1 MKNKGLA
8 FQLSFSIL
16 SFVSLIFILLIYY
29 NYRTTERIMK
39 NDVRQEINS
48 IIETSVLEI
57 QNKLKEI
64 ENFAINY
71 SFLSVNKPFVD
82 ENKIKYGLNHLSKRD
97 PLIIGSSITIKSS
110 LRSSEWRSYHYSLQL
125 DTLTL
130 INDIKF
136 YKNEELLD
144 KSKKWSDPYCHEL
157 HQMIVTSYSVPLY
170 NIESNNK
177 IFKGILK
184 VDVPFYWIDSIVSNI
199 KIYKT
204 GQAILTTRNGL
215 FIAHQNKSYVGKRTL
230 DDVARE
236 YNIPGILDIRD
247 SIQLIKSGE
256 FNIESYFEDIK
267 NIEKGFYTYRP
278 ILNNGW
284 SLILQFKEKEY
295 LSELNNLTKQ
305 LVLYGGSGLL
315 ALFVLCFLIINKLTG
330 PIRQLS
336 QMTDDMRK
344 GNFNILL
351 PETSSQDEAG
361 RISASIKSMQDEL
374 KKYIKNLEQTITE
387 KERIESDIRIA
398 SEIQSNLI
406 PSTFP
411 DPSDLGGIDIY
422 GKVIPA
428 KFVSGDLFDFRKID
442 DDHIYFIIGDV
453 TGKGVPASLF
463 MAITRTLMISESK
476 NQLNPEKIM
485 EAVNNQLCE
494 NNKNSMFVTAI
505 LGIIQL
511 STGKTCYCNA
521 GHNYPYLKLANG
533 ELKRLED
540 GSGLPLGILPDQ
552 IYETKEFV
560 LEKNSF
566 FFTYSDGVTE
576 AENSKEEFYGDD
588 RLKDFIFNECMS
600 VKSSQTLVSKII
612 TNLELFIGD
621 IPNSDDITVLV
632 LSK

>member
-1 MKNKGLA
+1 
-8 FQLSFSIL
+8 
-16 SFVSLIFILLIYY
+16 
-29 NYRTTERIMK
+29 MK

-48 IIETSVLEI
+48 ITETSVLEI

-71 SFLSVNKPFVD
+71 SFLSVNRPFAD
-82 ENKIKYGLNHLSKRD
+82 ENKIKYGLNHLSERD
-97 PLIIGSSITIKSS
+97 SLIVGSSITIKSS
-110 LRSSEWRSYHYSLQL
+110 LKSSEWRSYNYSLQHDSL
-125 DTLTL
+125 TLT
-130 INDIKF
+130 NDIKSRE
-136 YKNEELLD
+136 NEELID
-144 KSKKWSDPYCHEL
+144 NSKKWSDPYWHEL
-157 HQMIVTSYSVPLY
+157 HQMIVTTYSVPLY
-170 NIESNNK
+170 NVESDSK
-177 IFKGILK
+177 IFQGILK

-199 KIYKT
+199 KVYNT
-204 GQAILTTRNGL
+204 GQAILITRNGL
-215 FIAHQNKSYVGKRTL
+215 FIAHQNKAYKRKRTL
-230 DDVARE
+230 NDVARDF
-236 YNIPGILDIRD
+236 NSPDILNLKD
-247 SIQLIKSGE
+247 SIKLMKSGE
-256 FNIESYFEDIK
+256 VSIESYFENLEDGI
-267 NIEKGFYTYRP
+267 FTYRP
-278 ILNNGW
+278 ILSNGW
-284 SLILQFKEKEY
+284 SIFLQFKEKEY
-295 LSELNNLTKQ
+295 LSELNNLTRQ
-305 LVLYGGSGLL
+305 LALYGGSGLL
-315 ALFVLCFLIINKLTG
+315 VLFILCFIIIQKLTK
-330 PIRQLS
+330 PIRQLT
-336 QMTDDMRK
+336 QITDDMRK
-344 GNFNILL
+344 GNFNIFL
-351 PETSSQDEAG
+351 PETHSQDEAG
-361 RISASIKSMQDEL
+361 RISTSIKAMQNEL
-374 KKYIKNLEQTITE
+374 KKYIKNLEQTIIE

-411 DPSDLGGIDIY
+411 YPSDLGGIDIY

-442 DDHIYFIIGDV
+442 DDHMYFIIGDV

-476 NQLNPEKIM
+476 DQLNPEKIM

-494 NNKNSMFVTAI
+494 NNKNSIFVTAI
-505 LGIIQL
+505 LGIIQV

-533 ELKRLED
+533 DLKRLED

-632 LSK
+632 LSKI